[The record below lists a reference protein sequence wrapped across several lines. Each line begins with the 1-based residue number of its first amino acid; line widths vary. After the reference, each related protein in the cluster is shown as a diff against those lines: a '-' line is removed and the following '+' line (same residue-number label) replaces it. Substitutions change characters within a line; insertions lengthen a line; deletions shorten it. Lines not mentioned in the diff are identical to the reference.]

1 MVDNARKG
9 IIGKTDSGEI
19 VLKLSEQFY
28 EKSAV
33 LNAAYKFADKCF
45 IRIEP
50 LEEGY
55 VGILFKA
62 KEGQNP
68 QMVQNILDDFCNEA
82 LDQQVRLD
90 LEKRYGGLRESIIK
104 HAFLPI
110 EGLPKDQK

>member
-1 MVDNARKG
+1 MVDSGRKG
-9 IIGKTDSGEI
+9 IIGKLDSGEI

-33 LNAAYKFADKCF
+33 LNAAYKFSDKCF

-55 VGILFKA
+55 VGIQLKA

-68 QMVQNILDDFCNEA
+68 QMVLDDFCNEV

-90 LEKRYGGLRESIIK
+90 LEKRYGNLREIIVK

-110 EGLPKDQK
+110 EGLSKDQK